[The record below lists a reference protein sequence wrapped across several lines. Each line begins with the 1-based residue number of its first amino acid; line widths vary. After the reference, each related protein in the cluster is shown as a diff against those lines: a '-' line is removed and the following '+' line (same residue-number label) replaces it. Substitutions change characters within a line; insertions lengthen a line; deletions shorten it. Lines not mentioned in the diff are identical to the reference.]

1 MQTVNNTVRRNVRA
15 CLQAMGYT
23 HVYITQDGAVQ
34 ARYNG
39 QVCGLGYALPGLAR
53 QQICRYSV
61 TSHTEGLWATTLD
74 LPEAI
79 AQFVYLAQ
87 DRYYGSVRLRD
98 TLRGRL
104 LARWRGGKL
113 GVSPHLPKRW
123 AQYLRRTLQ
132 GAYTVT
138 LQRSPSAHTLR
149 YPTLEAAMGCMLA
162 AMRRDMPLVYVCGP
176 RGGLLARADGDGT
189 TISTRLPHQ
198 WASAVE
204 SQWQD
209 TYYA

>member
-1 MQTVNNTVRRNVRA
+1 MQTVSNTVRHNVRA
-15 CLQAMGYT
+15 YLQAMGYT

-53 QQICRYSV
+53 PRICRYSV
-61 TSHTEGLWATTLD
+61 ACRTEGVWCATLD
-74 LPEAI
+74 LPEAV
-79 AQFVYLAQ
+79 AEFVQLAQ
-87 DRYYGSVRLRD
+87 DRYYGSVQLRD
-98 TLRGRL
+98 TLQGVL
-104 LARWRGGKL
+104 LARWRQGRL
-113 GVSPHLPKRW
+113 AINPQLPKRW
-123 AQYLRRTLQ
+123 AKYLRRTLQ
-132 GAYTVT
+132 AYSVT

-149 YPTLEAAMGCMLA
+149 YPTLDAAMSCMLA

-176 RGGLLARADGDGT
+176 RGALLARADGDGPVC
-189 TISTRLPHQ
+189 SKRLPHA

-209 TYYA
+209 TYYV

>member
-15 CLQAMGYT
+15 CLHAMGYT

-53 QQICRYSV
+53 PEICRYSV
-61 TSHTEGLWATTLD
+61 ACRTEGVWCATLG
-74 LPEAI
+74 LPEAV
-79 AQFVYLAQ
+79 AEFVQLAQ

-98 TLRGRL
+98 TLRGVL
-104 LARWRGGKL
+104 LARWQGGRL
-113 GVSPHLPKRW
+113 GISPRMPKRW
-123 AQYLRRTLQ
+123 AKYLRRTLQ

-138 LQRSPSAHTLR
+138 LQRSPSAHVLR
-149 YPTLEAAMGCMLA
+149 YPTLNAAMGCMLA

-189 TISTRLPHQ
+189 SISTRLPHQ

-204 SQWQD
+204 SQWED
-209 TYYA
+209 TYYV

>member
-1 MQTVNNTVRRNVRA
+1 MQTVTNTVRRNVRA

-39 QVCGLGYALPGLAR
+39 QLCGLGYALPGLAR
-53 QQICRYSV
+53 PKICRYSV
-61 TSHTEGLWATTLD
+61 ACRTEGVWCATLG
-74 LPEAI
+74 LPEAV
-79 AQFVYLAQ
+79 AEFVQLAQ
-87 DRYYGSVRLRD
+87 DRYYGSVQLRD
-98 TLRGRL
+98 SLKGVT
-104 LARWRGGKL
+104 LARWRQGRL
-113 GVSPHLPKRW
+113 TINPQLPKRW
-123 AQYLRRTLQ
+123 AKHLRRTLQ
-132 GAYTVT
+132 AYAVT

-149 YPTLEAAMGCMLA
+149 YPTLQAAMDCMLA

-176 RGGLLARADGDGT
+176 RGNMLARADGDGPVC
-189 TISTRLPHQ
+189 SKRLPHQ

-209 TYYA
+209 TYYV